1 MWQKQQRLRN
11 DLQQPAEAT
20 HEQTIPLL
28 RCRPGS
34 CHLRDCSRDRAIS
47 TASSTSNATGG
58 SSAQPRAIER
68 QEGSWPAN
76 SSIVGNW
83 SGQLTQIGSQ
93 TPYKF
98 ELVIGPRGAE
108 TTYPDLDCT
117 GKLTRVGASKSYAF
131 FVEIIIKGAV
141 DKGGRCPDGTIT
153 VTRAGNDLPLFWF
166 GSIESNTIVAYGT
179 LSKSSV
185 EPDELASRCL
195 RSALTGLPT
204 TQTEVGSLRCMG
216 WLRG

>member
-1 MWQKQQRLRN
+1 MTFTNQRKQLMNKGFLYCAVALVIAICGIAPATAQFPPPPPLPTP
-11 DLQQPAEAT
+11 PAEA
-20 HEQTIPLL
+20 QSSPAPSKGKKA
-28 RCRPGS
+28 PG
-34 CHLRDCSRDRAIS
+34 
-47 TASSTSNATGG
+47 
-58 SSAQPRAIER
+58 
-68 QEGSWPAN
+68 PAN

-131 FVEIIIKGAV
+131 FVEIITKGAV

-153 VTRAGNDLPLFWF
+153 VARAGNDLALFWLAV
-166 GSIESNTIVAYGT
+166 SNPAQSSLTAR
-179 LSKSSV
+179 SQKSSV
-185 EPDELASRCL
+185 ETDELASRCL
-195 RSALTGLPT
+195 RRTDGI
-204 TQTEVGSLRCMG
+204 
-216 WLRG
+216 

>member
-1 MWQKQQRLRN
+1 MTFSNQRKQLMNKGFLYCAVALVIAICGIAPATAQFPPPPPLPTP
-11 DLQQPAEAT
+11 PAEA
-20 HEQTIPLL
+20 QPSPAPSKGKKA
-28 RCRPGS
+28 PG
-34 CHLRDCSRDRAIS
+34 
-47 TASSTSNATGG
+47 
-58 SSAQPRAIER
+58 
-68 QEGSWPAN
+68 PAN

-153 VTRAGNDLPLFWF
+153 VARAGNDLALFWLAV
-166 GSIESNTIVAYGT
+166 SNPAQSSLTAR
-179 LSKSSV
+179 SQKSSV
-185 EPDELASRCL
+185 ETDELASRCL
-195 RSALTGLPT
+195 RRTDGIADDTD
-204 TQTEVGSLRCMG
+204 
-216 WLRG
+216 